1 MGKFKTNEEF
11 FTFSKRLVVI
21 PTEDIKK
28 LLIKHKIK
36 LPLYAHAFLL
46 KETIRSKV
54 FEERLFNTYSD
65 ELKFRLRGYDDYS
78 IYPLEKLI
86 NKYNL
91 DFELARYKELL
102 FDFIY
107 INSSKLS
114 VKNSFINELQQLQ
127 HNYTVDLEVM
137 KYSDFYA
144 LISDLFYEADGYLD
158 GVAIK
163 DWTEDLLASYT
174 LGDLKEL
181 GKKYSVSVPRRI
193 NKAKLIQI
201 LTSKFKLTVDEAS
214 LLSKKSVLDLE
225 IYSKEKGFQISIDL
239 KKKDMIEYIKF
250 SLSMYHKKTAKD
262 DFMYDVPLE
271 TKEEAVVSDIEDD
284 IPEVIEEVIEP
295 VIIPVE
301 EEVEEPISEQIIEP
315 EPESEEF
322 EEEPEAFEEEPE
334 AFEEEPEEFE
344 EEPEE
349 FEEEPEE
356 FEEEPEEFEE
366 EPEVIEEEPE
376 IVEEEPKVIKKELK
390 PKPVLKKELK
400 PKPVLKKTQTTEPK
414 DESLLS
420 NEEKELLDEKIN
432 QIIKKYYKKRRRRRT
447 TWIIAIVLIVVI
459 LGFAGYSYYTY
470 MNQGNLPFGI
480 PVFW

>member
-21 PTEDIKK
+21 PTEDIEN
-28 LLIKHKIK
+28 LLVKYKIK

-54 FEERLFNTYSD
+54 FEEKLYNTYSD
-65 ELKFRLRGYDDYS
+65 ELKFRLRGYDEYS

-114 VKNSFINELQQLQ
+114 IRNSFINELQQLQ

-144 LISDLFYEADGYLD
+144 LVSDLFYEADGFLD
-158 GVAIK
+158 GVAVE
-163 DWTEDLLASYT
+163 DWTEDMLASYT

-181 GKKYSVSVPRRI
+181 GKKYSISVPRRI
-193 NKAKLIQI
+193 NKAKLIEI
-201 LTSKFKLTVDEAS
+201 LTSKFKLTVDESS
-214 LLSKKSVLDLE
+214 LLAKKSVLDLE

-239 KKKDMIEYIKF
+239 KKKDMIEFIKF
-250 SLSMYHKKTAKD
+250 SLNMYHKPTTKN
-262 DFMYDVPLE
+262 DFKYNVPLV
-271 TKEEAVVSDIEDD
+271 TKEEAVVIDIEEEE
-284 IPEVIEEVIEP
+284 PEVIEEVVVP

-301 EEVEEPISEQIIEP
+301 EEIEEPIVEPEVIPEP
-315 EPESEEF
+315 EPEAVEESIV
-322 EEEPEAFEEEPE
+322 
-334 AFEEEPEEFE
+334 
-344 EEPEE
+344 
-349 FEEEPEE
+349 
-356 FEEEPEEFEE
+356 EE

-376 IVEEEPKVIKKELK
+376 TIEEEPETLPKKVYA
-390 PKPVLKKELK
+390 P
-400 PKPVLKKTQTTEPK
+400 EPK

-432 QIIKKYYKKRRRRRT
+432 QIIKKFYKKRRRRRT
-447 TWIIAIVLIVVI
+447 TWIIVIALIVVI
-459 LGFAGYSYYTY
+459 IGFAGYSYLQYTDL
-470 MNQGNLPFGI
+470 GTLPFGI